1 VEIEIEFDEK
11 DLQTIEISSTS
22 TVKKPVDTRTDE
34 EILGLD
40 IFNQPPKNAPS

>member
-1 VEIEIEFDEK
+1 LEIEFDEK

-22 TVKKPVDTRTDE
+22 TVKKPIDTRTDE

-40 IFNQPPKNAPS
+40 IINQRPKNAPT

>member
-1 VEIEIEFDEK
+1 LEIEFDEK

-22 TVKKPVDTRTDE
+22 TVKKPIDTRTDE

-40 IFNQPPKNAPS
+40 ITNQRPKNAPS